1 MLLLAS
7 HNIIQ
12 HFINYFILLVRCFQT
27 NNRPLF
33 YGVGAFIIFK
43 KQMIWYNAKQV
54 YESQKATAILRKT
67 EEMIYATSAIPGF
80 GKNFIEKGGK
90 NRKLTL

>member
-1 MLLLAS
+1 
-7 HNIIQ
+7 
-12 HFINYFILLVRCFQT
+12 
-27 NNRPLF
+27 
-33 YGVGAFIIFK
+33 
-43 KQMIWYNAKQV
+43 MIWYNAKQV